1 MLIPINHR
9 LLAIIGQRLPAIFD
23 VIPRGPLKSLSAVA
37 LNPQPLPP
45 QELGAAMAS
54 EFVQNVWLTMRSG
67 QDPSIAFDDLED

>member
-67 QDPSIAFDDLED
+67 QDPSISFDDLGD